1 MLWYFTNFSFH
12 HKWNE
17 AWLLVKNMVLKGC
30 LAHCQATEVQ
40 EISKHPRIIILIK
53 STSIN
58 PLPPTPPPPP
68 PTKGEPH
75 TDPRTQCA
83 KRTQT
88 RRPHTPRHPDK
99 IDSSPKPTP
108 NTRNPGN
115 PTAKQDG
122 RAIKERTGILHQT
135 LRLSGGVNT
144 RGRIRQ
150 SKSWYSL
157 GHSQTSKVIFS
168 RKLLSAVS
176 R

>member
-1 MLWYFTNFSFH
+1 MFWYFTNFSFH

-17 AWLLVKNMVLKGC
+17 TWLLVKNMVLKGC

-53 STSIN
+53 STPIN
-58 PLPPTPPPPP
+58 PPTWTNPP
-68 PTKGEPH
+68 
-75 TDPRTQCA
+75 
-83 KRTQT
+83 
-88 RRPHTPRHPDK
+88 PRHPDK
-99 IDSSPKPTP
+99 LDRSPKPAP
-108 NTRNPGN
+108 NTRTPGN

-122 RAIKERTGILHQT
+122 RVIKERTGILHQT

-168 RKLLSAVS
+168 RKLLSTVS